1 MTCMCTSLLLLI
13 WHGCLASYSVL
24 LFLIT
29 IISLYVH
36 VHVGVILGDP
46 HGENKFISHPTVRQ
60 RDIRAAEAMC
70 GDGKKFFLS
79 ALDIFFTKSTLARS
93 LVTKKEGRDQLDP
106 DIIEGLRC
114 KLIKFSSHC
123 VI

>member
-1 MTCMCTSLLLLI
+1 MHTLNSKHVRCT
-13 WHGCLASYSVL
+13 VL
-24 LFLIT
+24 NYNHTFI
-29 IISLYVH
+29 
-36 VHVGVILGDP
+36 VHVGVLLGDP

-60 RDIRAAEAMC
+60 RDIRAVEAVC

-114 KLIKFSSHC
+114 KLMKLLLVLFL
-123 VI
+123 